1 MNDAVVSKSVVARR
15 HGGWVLLAMVAA
27 LLASVWFGTCLGT
40 TETYSVTDVL
50 RVAAAKLGF
59 AGADPSMDN
68 RVTIIWELRLP
79 RVALAVLVGAALAVA
94 GVLLQALFEN
104 PMADS
109 FVVGVSPGAALGAVL
124 AASFGLEVSMSALN
138 TVTVFAFGGALAT
151 TALVYFLA
159 KRGSR
164 VAVSLLL
171 LTGMA
176 VGGLATAMT
185 TLLLMRQEVFTLRG
199 SMSWLFGSLANHG
212 WIYTGALLPY
222 VIAGAGVA
230 FFFWRE
236 LNLLALGEESAH
248 HLGVPL
254 ERTKLILLGTA
265 ALLAAAAVS
274 VSGIIGFIGLIV
286 PHICRKL
293 LGPNHRLVL
302 PGAMLMGGLLL
313 VWADLLSRRLMT
325 GEEVPIGV
333 ITSILGGLFFLAL
346 LARTK
351 SRLA

>member
-1 MNDAVVSKSVVARR
+1 MSDSVLSKSVVSSRR
-15 HGGWVLLAMVAA
+15 AGLVLALILGA
-27 LLASVWFGTCLGT
+27 LLVSVWFATCLGT
-40 TETYSVTDVL
+40 TETYSVADVV
-50 RVAAAKLGF
+50 RVVAAK
-59 AGADPSMDN
+59 AGLMAGHAEDN
-68 RVTIIWELRLP
+68 QTTIIWELRLP
-79 RVALAVLVGAALAVA
+79 RVALALLVGAALAVA

-109 FVVGVSPGAALGAVL
+109 FVVGVSPGAALGGVI
-124 AASFGLEVSMSALN
+124 AASLGAEISIGGLN
-138 TVTVFAFGGALAT
+138 TIALFAFGGALAT

-176 VGGLATAMT
+176 VGSLATAMM
-185 TLLLMRQEVFTLRG
+185 TLLLMRQEASTLRG

-212 WIYTGALLPY
+212 WIYVSALVPY
-222 VIAGAGVA
+222 VILGVFVA
-230 FFFWRE
+230 IYYWRE
-236 LNLLALGEESAH
+236 LNLLALGEETAH

-265 ALLAAAAVS
+265 ALLAAAAVA

-286 PHICRKL
+286 PHITRKL
-293 LGPNHRLVL
+293 LGPNHRLVM
-302 PGAMLMGGLLL
+302 PGSVLLGGLLL
-313 VWADLLSRRLMT
+313 LWADLLSRRLVV

-333 ITSILGGLFFLAL
+333 ITSILGGLFFLGL
-346 LARTK
+346 LAKTK

>member
-1 MNDAVVSKSVVARR
+1 MNDASLKPVVSSKRAA
-15 HGGWVLLAMVAA
+15 LLLSAMVVA
-27 LLASVWFGTCLGT
+27 LLASAWLATCLGT
-40 TETYSVTDVL
+40 TETYSIGDVL
-50 RVAAAKLGF
+50 RVIAAKLGG
-59 AGADPSMDN
+59 AGDGVGDN
-68 RVTIIWELRLP
+68 RMTIIWELRLP
-79 RVALAVLVGAALAVA
+79 RVALAILVGAALAVA

-109 FVVGVSPGAALGAVL
+109 FVVGVSPGAALGGVL
-124 AASFGLEVSMSALN
+124 AASFGVEMSMGGLN
-138 TVTVFAFGGALAT
+138 TVTLFAFGGALAT
-151 TALVYFLA
+151 TALVYNLA
-159 KRGSR
+159 KRGSK

-185 TLLLMRQEVFTLRG
+185 TMLLMRQESSTLRG

-212 WIYTGALLPY
+212 WVYALALLPY
-222 VIAGAGVA
+222 VLIGIGVTL
-230 FFFWRE
+230 FYWRE
-236 LNLLALGEESAH
+236 LNLLALGEETAH

-254 ERTKLILLGTA
+254 ERTKLVLLGTA
-265 ALLAAAAVS
+265 ALLAAAAVA

-286 PHICRKL
+286 PHIARKL

-302 PGAMLMGGLLL
+302 PGSVLLGGLLL
-313 VWADLLSRRLMT
+313 LWADLLSRRLMV

-333 ITSILGGLFFLAL
+333 ITSIIGGLFFLGL